1 MSSRDVPIGDLET
14 RVNDQRAVLEAAGS
28 HRPVLADRS
37 RVARSTLSIAATDPG
52 AVRSLVWWSPVV
64 KTLAAPDAPWGLSP
78 EWFDGYLHHIE
89 RAWGTEG
96 YERLGPETFESE
108 RVAGEWRRAAG
119 RLTRHTATPDV
130 AVRMARIWAE
140 TDVREILPAVTVPT
154 LLLATSD
161 DDDALAE
168 AEFVASRLPQAELR
182 ALPGRA
188 ESPST
193 QAPVLQEI
201 QRWLG
206 VEPAPAGLDT
216 VLATVLFT
224 DIVASTE
231 RQAAIGDTAWTRA
244 GRASSRDRAGGLS
257 TAGGAGRSAPPVM
270 DSSPPSTVPLEPC
283 DAPQR

>member
-1 MSSRDVPIGDLET
+1 M
-14 RVNDQRAVLEAAGS
+14 
-28 HRPVLADRS
+28 
-37 RVARSTLSIAATDPG
+37 
-52 AVRSLVWWSPVV
+52 

-224 DIVASTE
+224 DIV
-231 RQAAIGDTAWTRA
+231 GV
-244 GRASSRDRAGGLS
+244 DRAGGRARRRGVDASWSSIITRPCGGPS
-257 TAGGAGRSAPPVM
+257 TAGGAGRSATRPAT
-270 DSSPPSTVPLEPC
+270 DSSPPSTVPRERS
-283 DAPQR
+283 DAPQAIVGSVRDLGIERPRGSAYRRGRAIDGEMRRPRREHRSPDRRRAPARPRCSSRRP